1 MTNDKTNNKMDKAAL
16 WSGIV
21 LFATLVIGNTELVLI
36 AASVFAGIIIAWYL
50 STGKKKRGIIWTIRK
65 ILHQIFSQL

>member
-36 AASVFAGIIIAWYL
+36 AASVFTGIIITWYL
-50 STGKKKRGIIWTIRK
+50 STGKK
-65 ILHQIFSQL
+65 